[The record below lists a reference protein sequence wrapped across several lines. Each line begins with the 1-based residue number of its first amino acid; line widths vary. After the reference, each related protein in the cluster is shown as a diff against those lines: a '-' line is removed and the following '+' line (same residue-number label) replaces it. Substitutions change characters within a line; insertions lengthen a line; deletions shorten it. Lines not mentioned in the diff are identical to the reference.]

1 MDFKVLGRHCTRPEF
16 SRAPRGC
23 RCLQKWSRA
32 TPDGPRKLPAAGAR
46 YTPLYSMPPPAPL
59 PPSPPPLPPAFSWRP
74 IDTSQF
80 ATAAT
85 RSSLEPAASATATG
99 EINSETGGVASDSW
113 LLADLQIPPERQTGP
128 TCGLVALH
136 MATRAIHANA
146 SAPFPGVTEL
156 LAEAAERGFSTQ
168 VSQRGRSIRVHS
180 HHTPS
185 CRGRAVVLAL
195 P

>member
-1 MDFKVLGRHCTRPEF
+1 
-16 SRAPRGC
+16 
-23 RCLQKWSRA
+23 
-32 TPDGPRKLPAAGAR
+32 
-46 YTPLYSMPPPAPL
+46 MPPPLPL
-59 PPSPPPLPPAFSWRP
+59 PPSPPPLPPATSRRP
-74 IDTSQF
+74 FGSSPF

-85 RSSLEPAASATATG
+85 RSSLEVEEGGNEAG
-99 EINSETGGVASDSW
+99 ELNSERRELQEPGGVALDSW